1 MKHKTFTHIPSNIS
15 IILVLIIILLSHDN
29 GYCDSIRFIDKTK
42 AAGLDEFRHRLGNLD
57 KRWIIDAMGSGVA
70 VGDYDNDG
78 DDDIYFVNGRP
89 QYDQPNEHYQNAL
102 FRNDAGVF
110 TDTTTSAGVGD
121 MGFGMCAIFGD
132 IDNDGWL
139 DLFVGNYGKNVLY
152 KNNGDGTFH
161 EATAACGLEN
171 NQYAASACFVDVDND
186 GDLDLFVGNYVE
198 FDPKEHGKLYAMYLG
213 QKVLMGPMALDSQRD
228 LLYLNDG
235 TGKFQNASAKAM
247 INVSRG
253 RAMGS
258 VFFDMENDGD
268 PDLYVTNDSTY
279 NHILQNNG
287 AGVFEDLSFLSGGG
301 FSDSGRGGASMGVS
315 SGDYNNDGFFD
326 LLITSYERE
335 SDMLYQNQGDGI
347 LSDETAFAGL
357 FGATLKR
364 VTWGSG
370 FCDFDADGW
379 LDIYTANG
387 HVYPQVDN
395 LKKSSGYKQGAS
407 IYRNTS
413 KRFND
418 ISKAALPR
426 DIFSKSGRGS
436 ALLDYDNDGDMD
448 IVINCMDSTPVLL
461 ENQSELGNWL
471 QVKLDGLSAQTYCVR
486 VVAKRDDKSW
496 SRSIDGGSG
505 YLSQNS
511 QIIHFGF
518 GEIDIIDELIIYWRH
533 KKPQVI
539 TCPDLNQRL
548 IIPAM

>member
-1 MKHKTFTHIPSNIS
+1 MKTIS
-15 IILVLIIILLSHDN
+15 CEYISQGVSKILSWIIILLSYSN
-29 GYCDSIRFIDKTK
+29 GYCGSILFIDKTK
-42 AAGLDEFRHRLGNLD
+42 AVGLDGFHHRLGNLD

-70 VGDYDNDG
+70 VADYDNDG

-89 QYDQPNEHYQNAL
+89 QYDQSDEQYQNTL
-102 FRNDAGVF
+102 FRNDGGIF
-110 TDTTTSAGVGD
+110 TDVTASAGVGD
-121 MGFGMCAIFGD
+121 LGFGMCAIFGD

-139 DLFVGNYGKNVLY
+139 DLFVGNYGANTLY

-171 NQYAASACFVDVDND
+171 DQYAASACFVDVDND

-198 FDPKEHGKLYAMYLG
+198 FDPQVHGKLYAIYLG

-315 SGDYNNDGFFD
+315 AGDYNNDGFFD

-335 SDMLYQNQGDGI
+335 SDMLYQNQGDGV

-395 LKKSSGYKQGAS
+395 LDKSPRYAQGAS
-407 IYRNTS
+407 IYRNDG

-418 ISKAALPR
+418 ISKTALPVN
-426 DIFSKSGRGS
+426 IASKSGRGS

-461 ENQSELGNWL
+461 ENQSEKGNWL
-471 QVKLDGLSAQTYCVR
+471 QVKLDGLSAQIYSVR
-486 VVAKRDDKSW
+486 VVAKNGDKTW

-511 QIIHFGF
+511 QIMHFGF
-518 GEIDIIDELIIYWRH
+518 GEINAIDELTIYWRH
-533 KKPQVI
+533 KKAQTIPH
-539 TCPDLNQRL
+539 PALNQRIT
-548 IIPAM
+548 IIKD